1 MNKCIDG
8 LARDGFTVLKGVLP
22 GEILDT
28 LRDSIAS
35 TALRH
40 STAERPLRYVGGLL
54 ARNRDIAPY
63 LAHPVVAEIC
73 AYLFGPHC
81 RISSVAGVVSEP
93 GVERGDLHADWP
105 HKAGDASCMR
115 GPFADSL
122 VHLVTIWMLTDFTA
136 QNGGTI
142 VRPGSHRPGGDGA
155 GGRDEVHILGRAG
168 DVALLDAR
176 TWHAVAP
183 NVSRRPRVAVIVR
196 YAPWWLNLNPL
207 RRGSRD
213 REVIVDR
220 CEGSDPYV
228 VPLSAAQFS
237 TLPAEVQPLLYSMVE

>member
-1 MNKCIDG
+1 MNNSIDD

-22 GEILDT
+22 RETLDT
-28 LRDSIAS
+28 LRNSVAA
-35 TALRH
+35 TALRC
-40 STAERPLRYVGGLL
+40 SSAERPLRYVGGLL
-54 ARNRDIAPY
+54 GRNQDIAPY
-63 LAHPVVAEIC
+63 LAHPLIAEIC

-93 GVERGDLHADWP
+93 GVERGALHADWP

-115 GPFADSL
+115 GQFGDSL

-136 QNGGTI
+136 LNGGTI
-142 VRPGSHRPGGDGA
+142 VRPGSHRPGDEERGD
-155 GGRDEVHILGRAG
+155 RDEAHIVGRAG

-183 NVSRRPRVAVIVR
+183 NVSRH
-196 YAPWWLNLNPL
+196 PWWLNLNPL

-220 CEGSDPYV
+220 CGGNDPHV
-228 VPLSAAQFS
+228 VPLSAAQFR